1 MGKLFNNNNLKLSY
15 CCTRNIQGIITA
27 HNRKLLQQTDNVV
40 ETKKCNCRGGV
51 VNCPVG
57 GACLEEE
64 VVYEATVTVEGK
76 PDMTRS
82 YIGSASTSMKTR
94 LNNHRCDFNNRNR
107 EHATTLS
114 SYVWKTKDQD
124 LAPVVKY
131 KIVGRAKAYSP
142 VSGKCRLC
150 TLEKLFIAKSDEMVG
165 LNMRSEISGKCR
177 HRNRHVLSA
186 KLDKG

>member
-1 MGKLFNNNNLKLSY
+1 MLIVLVFISVFISPCVGGM
-15 CCTRNIQGIITA
+15 R
-27 HNRKLLQQTDNVV
+27 
-40 ETKKCNCRGGV
+40 KCNCRGGV

-64 VVYEATVTVEGK
+64 LLYQATVSVEEK
-76 PDMTRS
+76 PEMTRS

-94 LNNHRCDFNNRNR
+94 LNNHRCDFNNINR